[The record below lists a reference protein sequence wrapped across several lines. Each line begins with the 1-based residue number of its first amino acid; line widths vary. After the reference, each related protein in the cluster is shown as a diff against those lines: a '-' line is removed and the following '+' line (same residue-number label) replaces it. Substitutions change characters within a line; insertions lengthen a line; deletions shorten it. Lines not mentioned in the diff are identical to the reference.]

1 MEKKYIIAP
10 HRAIVLLLV
19 SAVLSACGVA
29 MTEGEKWLDSQKD
42 APEMNIAGMWDSPE
56 WGKANFKQEK
66 REISGMLGDYP
77 VRGVVSG
84 NNLYLLMYAGDKVHY
99 SAKLKASDENTF
111 QGSYSKYSII
121 DQPRS
126 GSDYIRPINLRRV
139 SKDVSPGS
147 TDAVR
152 SQAPQEGKSTQ
163 ERVAAIPAET
173 KPVVIERIKL
183 RDRAEKNF
191 SDQDLQKMIK
201 ERNFFNRQF
210 NPGGNFPNDFVDN
223 GDGTVTDK
231 VTWLMWQKGGS
242 SSEMIF
248 DAAAKYTQ
256 ELNSSRYG
264 SYGDWRLPT
273 MEELCSL
280 LEGTPNKNG
289 KFIDNLFDFRQEVCW
304 SADEN
309 QQYISMR
316 SKGAFSVNFGRGE
329 TSAGAADRFMHTGG
343 GSTTLSRFYVRAVR
357 TAE

>member
-1 MEKKYIIAP
+1 MEKQLFVMP
-10 HRAIVLLLV
+10 HRAIVFLLV
-19 SAVLSACGVA
+19 AAVLSACGVA

-84 NNLYLLMYAGDKVHY
+84 NNLYLLMVAGDKVHY
-99 SAKLKASDENTF
+99 SAKLKASDQNAF

-210 NPGGNFPNDFVDN
+210 NPGGHFHNAFVDN

-231 VTWLMWQKGGS
+231 VTGLMWQKGGS
-242 SSEMIF
+242 PSEMPF
-248 DAAAKYTQ
+248 HATGKYLD
-256 ELNSSRYG
+256 ELNSSRFG
-264 SYGDWRLPT
+264 GYGDWRLPT
-273 MEELCSL
+273 MDELCSL
-280 LEGTPNKNG
+280 LEGTQNKSG
-289 KFIDNLFDFRQEVCW
+289 KFMDNLFDPLKGTCW

-309 QQYISMR
+309 QQYSGTR
-316 SKGAFSVNFGRGE
+316 RGGPAKAAFCVNFSGGE
-329 TSAGAADRFMHTGG
+329 TSAGTAERFQPTIE
-343 GSTTLSRFYVRAVR
+343 SRYYVRAVR